1 MDIIKSDIVS
11 VHGAAISMIGG
22 RPENQD
28 DMGYLDTPLGFLIV
42 VCDGMGGGPGG
53 KTASYIVKHEIA
65 ETILECS
72 PQTSRDHAL
81 KMAAARAHQALEDK
95 MREDPALSGM
105 GSTFVAVLIN
115 EQSAVVAHSGDSRC
129 YRLHG
134 KKCLFRTQ
142 DHSLV
147 AELVKK
153 KVMTEEDAR
162 QSPQANVITR
172 GLGSTSNHVPEIDE
186 MPYKKGDRFVLCTDG
201 IWGAMQHQKLLNE
214 LTQPKDIQIL
224 LSDLSIQVDKI
235 GFTKGGGH
243 DNHTIAMFELEK
255 NAQLKER
262 FSWKKWAII
271 SSIAL
276 IIIIICGCLWN
287 ILNSKDQKGHS
298 ISQSEL
304 SVQPSNPSS
313 SENPNYKY
321 STNTEN
327 RGEHNGTDTNV
338 HDNTGGDTPNS
349 NANIDNEK
357 LPNASESNFNE
368 DARKILQEQM
378 GITDKDSDSIANQ
391 KSNKRQ
397 NIKAIANPTEITQRI
412 INRYDSAKAVRG
424 KTVEDARKKL
434 KAKRTE
440 IKELFATL
448 SNLTKDKGNN
458 TRLTVER
465 ISNAVDA
472 QYSWDIAKEPDSK
485 SKLYVPTVKAKRQME
500 KQIVRLKKLKEI
512 LGKE

>member
-1 MDIIKSDIVS
+1 MDIIKSNIVS
-11 VHGAAISMIGG
+11 LHGAAISMIGG

-72 PQTSRDHAL
+72 PQTSREHAL
-81 KMAAARAHQALEDK
+81 KMAASRAHQALEDK
-95 MREDPALSGM
+95 MKEDPALSGM

-172 GLGSTSNHVPEIDE
+172 GLGSTNNHVPELDE
-186 MPYKKGDRFVLCTDG
+186 TPYKKGDRFVLCTDG
-201 IWGAMQHQKLLNE
+201 IWGAMRHQKLLSE

-224 LSDLSIQVDKI
+224 LSDLSLQVDKI

-255 NAQLKER
+255 TSQLKER
-262 FSWKKWAII
+262 FSWKKWAMIF
-271 SSIAL
+271 SIAL
-276 IIIIICGCLWN
+276 IIIFICCLWN
-287 ILNSKDQKGHS
+287 ILGSKEQKRRS
-298 ISQSEL
+298 TSQSEL

-313 SENPNYKY
+313 SENPQYRY
-321 STNTEN
+321 STNSEN
-327 RGEHNGTDTNV
+327 IGDDNGSDTKV
-338 HDNTGGDTPNS
+338 CDNTEVENPNG
-349 NANIDNEK
+349 NKNTDNEK
-357 LPNASESNFNE
+357 LENASGSNFNE

-378 GITDKDSDSIANQ
+378 GIIDKDSDSSTNQ
-391 KSNKRQ
+391 KSNKQ
-397 NIKAIANPTEITQRI
+397 QSIKATANSTETTQKI
-412 INRYDSAKAVRG
+412 INKYDSAKAVRG
-424 KTVEDARKKL
+424 NTIEDAQKKI
-434 KAKRTE
+434 KAKRAE

-448 SNLTKDKGNN
+448 SNLTKDKNN
-458 TRLTVER
+458 KTRQTVER
-465 ISNAVDA
+465 ISNVVDA

-500 KQIVRLKKLKEI
+500 KQIERLKELKEI
-512 LGKE
+512 IGKE